1 MGEMADYYSE
11 EQMWPEDAYW
21 GDPEADPEDDF
32 GNVPP
37 VCPYCK
43 SAAVLTDGAEVYP
56 NRPRLVQ
63 TRLWICRACDAY
75 VGCHDGTINPLGTLA
90 NKALRV
96 SRMRVHELFDPIWMS
111 KKMKRGQ
118 AYGEMAAK
126 LGIDRRRCHIG
137 MFDEAMCKRAID
149 AAREIKLDLNRRER
163 KS

>member
-11 EQMWPEDAYW
+11 EQDWC
-21 GDPEADPEDDF
+21 DPEDTF
-32 GNVPP
+32 GEGEDGGDPI
-37 VCPYCK
+37 CPYCDK
-43 SAAVLTDGAEVYP
+43 YAVLTDGSEVYP
-56 NRPRLVQ
+56 NRPRLHEHKM
-63 TRLWICRACDAY
+63 WICRGCDAY
-75 VGCHDGTINPLGTLA
+75 VGCHEGTIRPLGDLA
-90 NKALRV
+90 NKALRAA
-96 SRMRVHELFDPIWMS
+96 RMRAHELFNPIWMS
-111 KKMKRGQ
+111 KKMTRGQ